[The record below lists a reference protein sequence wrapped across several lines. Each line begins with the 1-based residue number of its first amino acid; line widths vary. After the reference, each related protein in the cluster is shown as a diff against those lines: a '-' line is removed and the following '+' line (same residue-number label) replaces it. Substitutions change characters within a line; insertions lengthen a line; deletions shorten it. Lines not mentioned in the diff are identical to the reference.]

1 MFRDRRETR
10 SGCFTGSKDTGD
22 ALADLRPIGISV
34 KFKLD
39 STKGGGDLGS
49 MEWWDAAFYKTL
61 VWCGCAGGSGCG
73 GDGRGDG
80 CGGVVVVE
88 EGVVAGLPRVNS
100 RLMATLRCH

>member
-22 ALADLRPIGISV
+22 ALTDLRPIGISV

-39 STKGGGDLGS
+39 STKGGGEYG
-49 MEWWDAAFYKTL
+49 MGDAAFYKTL
-61 VWCGCAGGSGCG
+61 VWCGCGCG
-73 GDGRGDG
+73 SS
-80 CGGVVVVE
+80 CGVVVVE

>member
-39 STKGGGDLGS
+39 STKGGGEYG
-49 MEWWDAAFYKTL
+49 MVDAAFYKTL
-61 VWCGCAGGSGCG
+61 VWCGWACGSSC
-73 GDGRGDG
+73 
-80 CGGVVVVE
+80 GVVVLWKR
-88 EGVVAGLPRVNS
+88 GL
-100 RLMATLRCH
+100 

>member
-39 STKGGGDLGS
+39 STKGGGEYG
-49 MEWWDAAFYKTL
+49 MVDAAFYKTL
-61 VWCGCAGGSGCG
+61 VWCGCAGGSSCG
-73 GDGRGDG
+73 
-80 CGGVVVVE
+80 VVE